1 VTADAMD
8 LSGRRALVTGAASG
22 IGLAIA
28 TRLSELGAALVLAD
42 VQEQR
47 LREAASSMANATSI
61 AVDLTSRNDV
71 HRLARESGDID
82 ILVNNAGFQH
92 VSPIEDFDEAK
103 WDSMVALMLSAPF
116 VLIKTLVP
124 GMYRRGWGRIVNIDS
139 VHGLVA
145 SAFKAGYVSAKHG
158 LLGLTKTVALEAATH
173 SPNVTVNAICPSYVR
188 TPLVEKQIN
197 DQARHHGISEDEVME
212 RILLD
217 RNAIKRLIEPED
229 VASLVAFLCRDD
241 MWSITGRAL
250 PMDAG
255 WLAH

>member
-1 VTADAMD
+1 VTADAID
-8 LSGRRALVTGAASG
+8 LSRRRALITGAASG

-28 TRLSELGAALVLAD
+28 QRLSSLGASVVIAD
-42 VQEQR
+42 LPGQR
-47 LREAASSMANATSI
+47 LEEAIGAMANAS
-61 AVDLTSRNDV
+61 AFAADLTKRDDV
-71 HRLARESGDID
+71 HRLGSQAGDVD

-92 VSPIEDFDEAK
+92 VSPIEEFDETK
-103 WDSMVALMLSAPF
+103 WDSMIALMLSAPF

-145 SAFKAGYVSAKHG
+145 SAYKAGYVSAKHG

-173 SPNVTVNAICPSYVR
+173 SSNVTVNAICPSYVR
-188 TPLVEKQIN
+188 TPLVEKQIA
-197 DQARHHGISEDEVME
+197 DQAKHHGISESEVME

-229 VASLVAFLCRDD
+229 VATMVAFLCRDD

>member
-1 VTADAMD
+1 MAGDGIN

-28 TRLSELGAALVLAD
+28 TRLSELGAAVLVAD
-42 VQEQR
+42 LPGPR
-47 LREAASSMANATSI
+47 LQEAAASMRNASPI
-61 AVDLTSRNDV
+61 AADLTKRDDV
-71 HRLARESGDID
+71 HRLAQAAGDVD

-92 VSPIEDFDEAK
+92 VSPIEEFDEAK
-103 WDSMVALMLSAPF
+103 WDSMIALMLSAPF
-116 VLIKTLVP
+116 VLIKMLVP
-124 GMYRRGWGRIVNIDS
+124 GMYRRGWGRIINIDS

-188 TPLVEKQIN
+188 TPLVEKQIS
-197 DQARHHGISEDEVME
+197 DQAKHHGISEDEVME

-217 RNAIKRLIEPED
+217 RNAIKRLIEPDD
-229 VASLVAFLCRDD
+229 VATMVAFLCRDD

>member
-1 VTADAMD
+1 MDD
-8 LSGRRALVTGAASG
+8 LSKRRALVTGAASG

-28 TRLSELGAALVLAD
+28 RRLSQLGAAVIIAD
-42 VQEQR
+42 LPGPRVDEV
-47 LREAASSMANATSI
+47 ASSIPRATAI
-61 AVDLTSRNDV
+61 GTDLSRREQV
-71 HRLARESGDID
+71 HQLARDAGDID

-92 VSPIEDFDEAK
+92 VSPIEEFDETK
-103 WDSMVALMLSAPF
+103 WDSMLAVMLDAPF
-116 VLIKTLVP
+116 VLIKDLIP
-124 GMYRRGWGRIVNIDS
+124 GMYRRNWGRVVNIAS

-158 LLGLTKTVALEAATH
+158 MLGLTKTVALEAATH

-188 TPLVEKQIN
+188 TPLVEKQIA
-197 DQARHHGISEDEVME
+197 DQAKLHHISEDEVVD

-217 RNAIKRLIEPED
+217 RNAIKRLIEPDD
-229 VASLVAFLCRDD
+229 VATMVAFLCRDD

>member
-1 VTADAMD
+1 MSADGID
-8 LSGRRALVTGAASG
+8 LSRRRALVTGAASG

-28 TRLSELGAALVLAD
+28 KHLSSLGAAVVMAD
-42 VQEQR
+42 LQERR
-47 LREAASSMANATSI
+47 LGEVAASLSKATPI
-61 AVDLTSRNDV
+61 AADLTNREDV
-71 HRLARESGDID
+71 HRLAREAGDID

-92 VSPIEDFDEAK
+92 VSPIEEFDEAK
-103 WDSMVALMLSAPF
+103 WDNMIALMLSAPF
-116 VLIKTLVP
+116 VLIKALVP
-124 GMYRRGWGRIVNIDS
+124 GMYRRSWGRIVNIDS

-188 TPLVEKQIN
+188 TPLVEKQIT
-197 DQARHHGISEDEVME
+197 DQAKHHGISEGEVME

-217 RNAIKRLIEPED
+217 RNAIKRLIEPDD
-229 VASLVAFLCRDD
+229 VASVVAFLCRDE

>member
-1 VTADAMD
+1 MGPDGID
-8 LSGRRALVTGAASG
+8 LSRRRALVTGAASG

-28 TRLSELGAALVLAD
+28 KHLSSLGAAVVMAD
-42 VQEQR
+42 LQEQR
-47 LREAASSMANATSI
+47 LREVTASISNATPI
-61 AVDLTSRNDV
+61 AADLTNREDV
-71 HRLARESGDID
+71 HRLAREAGAID

-92 VSPIEDFDEAK
+92 VSPIEEFDEAK
-103 WDSMVALMLSAPF
+103 WDSMIALMLSAPF
-116 VLIKTLVP
+116 VLIKMLVP
-124 GMYRRGWGRIVNIDS
+124 GMYRRSWGRIVNIDS

-188 TPLVEKQIN
+188 TPLVEKQIT
-197 DQARHHGISEDEVME
+197 DQAKHHGVSEAEVME

-217 RNAIKRLIEPED
+217 RNAIKRLIEPDD
-229 VASLVAFLCRDD
+229 VAAMVGFLCRDD

>member
-1 VTADAMD
+1 MAADASD
-8 LSGRRALVTGAASG
+8 LSRRRALVTGAASG

-28 TRLSELGAALVLAD
+28 QRLSSLGAAVVIAD
-42 VQEQR
+42 LPGQR
-47 LREAASSMANATSI
+47 LQEAVASMANAAPI
-61 AVDLTSRNDV
+61 PADLTKRADV
-71 HRLARESGDID
+71 HRLAQEAGDID

-92 VSPIEDFDEAK
+92 VSPIEEFDEAK
-103 WDSMVALMLSAPF
+103 WDSMIALMLSAPF
-116 VLIKTLVP
+116 VLIKMLLP
-124 GMYRRGWGRIVNIDS
+124 GMYRRGWGRIISIDS

-158 LLGLTKTVALEAATH
+158 LLGLTKAVALEAATH

-188 TPLVEKQIN
+188 TPLVEKQIA
-197 DQARHHGISEDEVME
+197 DQAKHHGISEGEVME

-217 RNAIKRLIEPED
+217 RNAIKQLIEPED
-229 VASLVAFLCRDD
+229 VATMVAFLCRDD